1 MGFHLFFQIGNLKK
15 KTREIKVLG
24 KNREVKSPAACLAAI
39 LMNVLND
46 FQYPFQ
52 FSGCEASSIP
62 FFYKKIQIKT
72 IRS

>member
-62 FFYKKIQIKT
+62 F
-72 IRS
+72 